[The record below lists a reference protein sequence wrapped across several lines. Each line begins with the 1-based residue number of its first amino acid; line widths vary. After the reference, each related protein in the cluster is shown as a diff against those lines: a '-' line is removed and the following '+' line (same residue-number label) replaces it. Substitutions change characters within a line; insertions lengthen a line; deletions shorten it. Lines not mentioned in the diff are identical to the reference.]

1 MPDWALVTIGAVG
14 GAVTALAVA
23 YVGLV
28 RYLNRDNPL

>member
-14 GAVTALAVA
+14 GAVTALSLA

-28 RYLNRDNPL
+28 WYLNRDNHL